1 MADQEIRLCPSPSRG
16 AGVRC
21 ILSGGEPVVVLID
34 LPTGRASTMIHMIL
48 KNNPKVREHAHKAI
62 LNDREAW
69 VADRIG
75 VRELITVYGGM
86 EPHRPDTRVAN
97 QIFVQWMREKLIPF
111 LDKWDMD
118 LRGVTPAPT
127 YSGFI
132 SVMGNREEHSNMR
145 PETVIPFV
153 NAEEARVRLGG
164 PDFVETTYSIED
176 ILRAL
181 KLVP

>member
-69 VADRIG
+69 VTNRKGIQ
-75 VRELITVYGGM
+75 EMHTVFGNM
-86 EPHRPDTRVAN
+86 DAHRADTRHAN
-97 QIFVQWMREKLIPF
+97 VVFVRWMRETLIPF
-111 LDKWDMD
+111 LDEWDKS
-118 LRGVTPAPT
+118 LRGVKPTKT

-132 SVMGNREEHSNMR
+132 MVQGNREHSAMR
-145 PETVIPFV
+145 SEMVIPF
-153 NAEEARVRLGG
+153 NDAEETRVRLGG
-164 PDFVETTYSIED
+164 PGFAETVYSLQD

-181 KLVP
+181 KLIP